1 MTVYLLGAGPGPADL
16 LTLRAARLLA
26 EASVVVHDRLVS
38 PDVLALVNPAAELID
53 VGKRPGC
60 SNSQALIN
68 DLLISLGREHAQ
80 VVRLKGGDPFV
91 FGRGGEELLALRD
104 AGIDASVVPGLSSA
118 LSAPMAAGIP
128 VTHRGLSQGI
138 MVVTGHGEAGARVD
152 FTTLALPNLSLVIL
166 MGVARRA
173 SIAEELMSG
182 GLDPSTPVAAVQSAW
197 SEEQQVARGELSGL
211 GQLDIES
218 PAVIVIGPVA
228 ALELGIVTE
237 IAASYA

>member
-91 FGRGGEELLALRD
+91 FGRGGEELIALRD
-104 AGIDASVVPGLSSA
+104 AGIDASVLPGLSSA

-152 FTTLALPNLSLVIL
+152 FTTLALANLSLVIL

-197 SEEQQVARGELSGL
+197 SEEQQVSRGELSEL
-211 GQLDIES
+211 GQLHIAS